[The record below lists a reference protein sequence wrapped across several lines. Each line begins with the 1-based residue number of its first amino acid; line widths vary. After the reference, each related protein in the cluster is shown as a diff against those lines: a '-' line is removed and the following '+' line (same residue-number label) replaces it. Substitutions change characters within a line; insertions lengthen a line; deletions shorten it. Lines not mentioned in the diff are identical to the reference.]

1 MPVPPSAKDLIAFE
15 TKAFAVLSTLMPDGT
30 PHATPMWF
38 DVDGDDFRVNTT
50 SGNVKDRNMR
60 QRSSVALTIIDP
72 QNPYRYLQIRGDVI
86 ARNEENAKAH
96 LDHLALKYHGV
107 ERYPRSTEGQTRV
120 IYTIRPKSF
129 YTNR

>member
-1 MPVPPSAKDLIAFE
+1 MPIPPSAMDLIAFE
-15 TKAFAVLSTLMPDGT
+15 TRAFAVLATQLPDGT

-38 DVDGDDFRVNTT
+38 DVEDGDFRVNTT
-50 SGNVKDRNMR
+50 SGNVKDHNMR
-60 QRSSVALTIIDP
+60 QRAAVALTIIDP
-72 QNPYRYLQIRGDVI
+72 DNPYRYLQVRGHVVG
-86 ARNEENAKAH
+86 RTEEKAKEH